1 MKTRIMILFAALCV
15 AMSVA
20 AQSAST
26 NNGGTEAQS
35 LFKSYSEKANQGDH
49 VRR

>member
-20 AQSAST
+20 AQSAQT
-26 NNGGTEAQS
+26 NNGGAGAQS
-35 LFKSYSEKANQGDH
+35 IFNSCSEMAN
-49 VRR
+49 